1 MRNSSQKQKN
11 KRSRRR
17 FISIVLF
24 IVLAVNLAI
33 FISGKTYLY
42 KGIRY
47 TYLRGKT
54 GPTIYDSIVFPV
66 RTAQHDVMPESWNVR
81 KPLIDLSKDAVAKLT
96 STKTT
101 SFLIAQNDTIIAEH
115 YYGNHKE
122 NTKSNSFSAAK
133 SVVALLIGIAIDE
146 GKIGSFD
153 DPVQKYL
160 PFHMKNADNV
170 TIREVMGM
178 SSGLDWSESGVNPF
192 SDNAEAYYT
201 THLVQM
207 MKTKGFT
214 AATPGK
220 NFNYKSGNTE
230 VLGIILKTATG
241 MSPTEYLEKKI
252 WSKIGT
258 ENNLEWS
265 LDTKDGMEK
274 TFCCIYA
281 TTRDYARLGQL
292 ILNNGRWNGQQ
303 IIDSTT
309 LQTLVHPFNPK
320 YPFYG
325 LQFWLYND
333 PVHPA
338 VYFRG
343 ILGQYIVVIPSLHT
357 VIVRTG
363 HERKG
368 KYTIP
373 KDKRNDAAFIAKN
386 KYKEHHPGG
395 IFDYYAILKEVLQ
408 QKAEK

>member
-1 MRNSSQKQKN
+1 MHDSSKKN
-11 KRSRRR
+11 KRKKGWIR
-17 FISIVLF
+17 FIRSALLLIFVL
-24 IVLAVNLAI
+24 NLAI
-33 FISGKTYLY
+33 FIFGKQYLY

-47 TYLRGKT
+47 TYLRGKDS
-54 GPTIYDSIVFPV
+54 PTIYDSLVFPV
-66 RTAQHDVMPESWNVR
+66 RVAKASKNPEDWNSR
-81 KPLIDLSKDAVAKLT
+81 KPLITLSSDDIARLN
-96 STKTT
+96 STNTT
-101 SFLIAQNDTIIAEH
+101 SFLIVKDDKIIAERYFGDH
-115 YYGNHKE
+115 TI

-133 SVVALLIGIAIDE
+133 SVVALLIGIAVDE
-146 GKIGSFD
+146 GKIKSID

-160 PFHMKNADNV
+160 PYHMKNADKV
-170 TIREVMGM
+170 TIRDVMGM
-178 SSGLDWSESGVNPF
+178 SSGLDWSESGINPF

-201 THLVQM
+201 SHLRYM

-214 AATPGK
+214 AAAPGK
-220 NFNYKSGNTE
+220 KFNYKSGNTE
-230 VLGIILKTATG
+230 VLGIILEEATG

-258 ENNLEWS
+258 KNNLEWS

-292 ILNNGRWNGQQ
+292 VLNHGQWKGKK

-309 LQTLVHPFNPK
+309 LATLVHPFNPN

-325 LQFWLYND
+325 LQFWIYND

-343 ILGQYIVVIPSLHT
+343 IKGQYIVVIPSLNV

-363 HERKG
+363 HERKR
-368 KYTIP
+368 KYKIP
-373 KDKRNDAAFIAKN
+373 KDERNNSNFVRKN
-386 KYKEHHPGG
+386 KYKENHPLDLT
-395 IFDYYAILKEVLQ
+395 DYYTILKNVLKKDQ
-408 QKAEK
+408 